1 MARLPSDLQV
11 HTDFRAFFRPANN
24 GTSEDQYVYQ
34 HKNGLCVVG
43 VAAHH
48 PLLGASSSGGRTVT
62 QVDYNVGR
70 DRDRNKLQVSGKK
83 KAGAVLVRPDTE
95 LCRVSCSDGTSYMLR
110 MCVGGR
116 LIEINKRLL
125 SDPQLL

>member
-11 HTDFRAFFRPANN
+11 HTDFHAFFRPANN

-34 HKNGLCVVG
+34 HTNGLCVVG

-48 PLLGASSSGGRTVT
+48 PLLGSSSSGGRTVT

-70 DRDRNKLQVSGKK
+70 DRDRNNPHIKMVRVVST
-83 KAGAVLVRPDTE
+83 VE
-95 LCRVSCSDGTSYMLR
+95 YY
-110 MCVGGR
+110 
-116 LIEINKRLL
+116 L
-125 SDPQLL
+125 SD